1 VTWKIEIWI
10 GEYSYSSPFTKE
22 GCEAAKK
29 WLDQFSNEVEDD
41 EVS

>member
-1 VTWKIEIWI
+1 MTWKIEIWI

-29 WLDQFSNEVEDD
+29 WLEQFSNEEKDD
-41 EVS
+41 A